1 VAKNP
6 LEGQTVPTKE
16 LAEKLSEMLGCSG
29 SHKVG
34 DAWGPCDSEK
44 DLNKLLELGNPEFR
58 EWKKRQNEKA
68 NQKTPKGAFPSE
80 ESASREAVKMGC
92 SGAHMSQQ
100 GVWFPCGTPEEFN
113 AARAHAGVG
122 GSRILRAS
130 RPTRRVV
137 SDRKHWEKLRGR
149 GVSGIETMPGGGLVS
164 AKSSDSFPDSFK
176 PTSGMVAAAKR
187 GLELRKE
194 YGRGGT
200 MVGVARARDI
210 ANGKNL
216 SLSTVKRMYSFFSR
230 HEVDKR
236 AQGFRKGEKGWP
248 SAGKVAWDLWGGD
261 AGFTWSRSIAERAK
275 KRKKSELSAFTTYPT
290 SEMISS
296 AKLGI
301 KLREQHKVG
310 TSLKSLLLGKKIAR
324 GDELSDDDVRE
335 MKQFFDVVNN
345 RMSYK
350 SGNLGIADK
359 ISWLVHGGNSGYEFS
374 RNVSLLLKSDIQR
387 HSEAYYEKRFYTRER
402 RTEYAKRGWAL
413 PDGSFPIRDVGD
425 LRNAIQA
432 YGLGKN
438 QAAAK
443 RHIMKRAR
451 ALKRTDLI
459 PENWEKKKKTEENF
473 DIEEKAKKPKRGG
486 DPKTPAKPSERIR
499 GSRRNKPGSAS
510 GSRGGIKLSAQV
522 EKSLKNK
529 VKEHNEKMEKKGKK
543 DRKVTLG
550 MLKAVWRRG
559 AGAFSASHRPGMG
572 RQQWSMGRVNAFL
585 RLVSSGKPKNA
596 KYTTDNDLLPK
607 KHPRSTRK

>member
-1 VAKNP
+1 
-6 LEGQTVPTKE
+6 
-16 LAEKLSEMLGCSG
+16 M
-29 SHKVG
+29 
-34 DAWGPCDSEK
+34 
-44 DLNKLLELGNPEFR
+44 
-58 EWKKRQNEKA
+58 
-68 NQKTPKGAFPSE
+68 
-80 ESASREAVKMGC
+80 
-92 SGAHMSQQ
+92 
-100 GVWFPCGTPEEFN
+100 
-113 AARAHAGVG
+113 
-122 GSRILRAS
+122 
-130 RPTRRVV
+130 
-137 SDRKHWEKLRGR
+137 
-149 GVSGIETMPGGGLVS
+149 
-164 AKSSDSFPDSFK
+164 
-176 PTSGMVAAAKR
+176 
-187 GLELRKE
+187 
-194 YGRGGT
+194 
-200 MVGVARARDI
+200 
-210 ANGKNL
+210 
-216 SLSTVKRMYSFFSR
+216 
-230 HEVDKR
+230 
-236 AQGFRKGEKGWP
+236 
-248 SAGKVAWDLWGGD
+248 
-261 AGFTWSRSIAERAK
+261 
-275 KRKKSELSAFTTYPT
+275 YPT
-290 SEMISS
+290 QEMIAS

-301 KLREQHKVG
+301 KLKDEHNIG
-310 TSLKSLLLGKKIAR
+310 ASLKDMILGKKIAR
-324 GDELSDDDVRE
+324 GDELSEEDIVR
-335 MKQFFDVVNN
+335 MQKFFIVKDPVIQI
-345 RMSYK
+345 K
-350 SGNLGIADK
+350 SESISMGSK
-359 ISWLVHGGNSGYEFS
+359 ISWLIHGGNSGYEFARS
-374 RNVSLLLKSDIQR
+374 RSLLLKSNIQKF
-387 HSEAYYEKRFYTRER
+387 SESYYEKRFYTRER

-459 PENWEKKKKTEENF
+459 PENWKKKKKAEENF

-486 DPKTPAKPSERIR
+486 DPRTPAKPSERIR
-499 GSRRNKPGSAS
+499 GSRTNKPGSAS

>member
-1 VAKNP
+1 
-6 LEGQTVPTKE
+6 VPTKE
-16 LAEKLSEMLGCSG
+16 MAEKLSEMLGCSG
-29 SHKVG
+29 SHKIG
-34 DAWGPCDSEK
+34 DAWGPCESDR
-44 DLNKLLELGNPEFR
+44 DLKKLLELGNPEFR
-58 EWKKRQNEKA
+58 EWKKRQSEKA
-68 NQKTPKGAFPSE
+68 GQKLPKGAFASE
-80 ESASREAVKMGC
+80 DSASREAVNMGC
-92 SGAHMSQQ
+92 SGAHMSRQ
-100 GVWFPCGTPEEFN
+100 GVWFPCGTPEEYN

-122 GSRILRAS
+122 GSNILRAS
-130 RPTRRVV
+130 RPTRRVI

-149 GVSGIETMPGGGLVS
+149 GIAGIETMPGGGLVS
-164 AKSSDSFPDSFK
+164 AKASDSFPDSFK
-176 PTSGMVAAAKR
+176 PTSGMVDAAKR

-194 YGRGGT
+194 HGRGGT
-200 MVGVARARDI
+200 MVGVSRARDI
-210 ANGKNL
+210 VNGRNL
-216 SLSTVKRMYSFFSR
+216 SLSTVKRMYSFFAR
-230 HEVDKR
+230 HEVDKK
-236 AQGFRKGEKGWP
+236 AQGFRKGEEGWP
-248 SAGKVAWDLWGGD
+248 SAGKIAWDLWGGD
-261 AGFTWSRSIAERAK
+261 PGFTWSKNIVERSK
-275 KRKKSELSAFTTYPT
+275 KRKKSDSASFVTTPND
-290 SEMISS
+290 EMIASV
-296 AKLGI
+296 KLGMAFKEKHNI
-301 KLREQHKVG
+301 G
-310 TSLKSLLLGKKIAR
+310 ASLKDIILAKKIIR
-324 GDELSDDDVRE
+324 GDELTEDDILK
-335 MKQFFDVVNN
+335 MKTFFDD
-345 RMSYK
+345 RGSHIQTK
-350 SGNLGIADK
+350 SDLGVADK
-359 ISWLVHGGNSGYEFS
+359 ISWLIHGGNAGYEFA
-374 RNVSLLLKSDIQR
+374 RNVSLLIDSDIQKY
-387 HSEAYYEKRFYTRER
+387 SEAYYEKRFYTRER

-459 PENWEKKKKTEENF
+459 PEKWRKKEKSEEDF
-473 DIEEKAKKPKRGG
+473 DIEEKGKRGG

-510 GSRGGIKLSAQV
+510 GTRGKISLNETV
-522 EKSLKNK
+522 EASLKNK

-572 RQQWSMGRVNAFL
+572 RQQWAMGRVNAFL